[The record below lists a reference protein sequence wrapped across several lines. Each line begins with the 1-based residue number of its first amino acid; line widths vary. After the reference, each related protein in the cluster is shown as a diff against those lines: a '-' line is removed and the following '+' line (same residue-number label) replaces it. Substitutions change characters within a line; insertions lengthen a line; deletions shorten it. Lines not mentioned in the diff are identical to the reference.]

1 MSDKRDD
8 LDFMSEID
16 AAMRLKPAT
25 QSSFML
31 WTIIGLVVF
40 IFTWAGISEIEVLT
54 RGQGQVVPHS
64 ETQVV
69 QSLEGGIL
77 AELRVEEGDRVEK
90 GQVLARI
97 ENVAF
102 ASEERGIAAQSV
114 ALNIKKLR
122 LNAEVKGEAFNIPDD
137 MRAQNPKLA
146 ANEEDLYRSRREEL
160 VNVQAIA
167 DEAVTKAEANLREI
181 NATINRLSESK
192 RLLSQQLEIT
202 RNLVA
207 KNAMPKVE
215 ALTQER
221 EYADVQGNLNAAV
234 ERKKAV
240 QSDLKTAENQR
251 KEAFNQFR
259 SKALAEMS
267 EVETKLAAIKESL
280 TAAGDKVDR
289 TELRATADGV
299 IKTINQ
305 KTVGGVVEPA
315 MKLMEI
321 VPIDDDLKITAK
333 ISPADIAFLKV
344 GQDVNVKI
352 TAYDPQKFGSLKGTL
367 QRIGADTVEDR
378 EGNIFFEIDV
388 VTDRNYLGTRDN
400 PLPIIPG
407 MIADVEVITGKRT
420 ILSYMMKPLLRARD
434 RALTEQ

>member
-1 MSDKRDD
+1 MTDHRDD

-16 AAMRLKPAT
+16 AAMHLKPAA
-25 QSSFML
+25 QSNLML
-31 WTIIGLVVF
+31 WTIVGLIWFVF
-40 IFTWAGISEIEVLT
+40 VWAAISEIEVIT
-54 RGQGQVVPHS
+54 RGQGQVVPNS

-77 AELRVEEGDRVEK
+77 AELNVREGDRVEK

-102 ASEERGIAAQSV
+102 ASEERGIAAQSL
-114 ALNIKKLR
+114 ALNLKKLR
-122 LNAEVKGEAFNIPDD
+122 LQAEIEGQTFTIPDAVHAENA
-137 MRAQNPKLA
+137 RLA
-146 ANEEDLYRSRREEL
+146 DNETALYRSRRSEL
-160 VNVQAIA
+160 DAALSIA
-167 DEAVTKAEANLREI
+167 DETVAKASANLKEI

-192 RLLSQQLEIT
+192 RLLSEQLKIT

-221 EYADVQGNLNAAV
+221 EFADVSGNLNAAV
-234 ERKKAV
+234 ERKRAL
-240 QSDLKTAENQR
+240 QADLNAAEQQ
-251 KEAFNQFR
+251 KIESVAKFR
-259 SKALAEMS
+259 SQALAEMS
-267 EVETKLAAIKESL
+267 EVETKIAAIRESL
-280 TAAGDKVDR
+280 MAAGDRVDR

-305 KTVGGVVEPA
+305 KTIGGIVEPA
-315 MKLMEI
+315 MRLMEI

-352 TAYDPQKFGSLKGTL
+352 TAYDPQKFGALKGQL
-367 QRIGADTVEDR
+367 KRIAADTVEDR
-378 EGNIFFEIDV
+378 EGNIFFEVDV
-388 VTDRNYLGTRDN
+388 VTDRNYLGTEAI

-407 MIADVEVITGKRT
+407 MIADIEVITGKRT
-420 ILSYMMKPLLRARD
+420 ILSYMLKPFLRARN